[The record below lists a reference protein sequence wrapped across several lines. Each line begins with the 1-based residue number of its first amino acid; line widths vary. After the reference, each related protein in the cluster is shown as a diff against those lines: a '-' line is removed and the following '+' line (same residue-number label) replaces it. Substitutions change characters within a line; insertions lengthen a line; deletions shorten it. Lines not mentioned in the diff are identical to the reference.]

1 MKYSFIESSLRSARR
16 GMSARQ
22 EEEQVLRAAAHLVE
36 RFAAHDVA
44 GYFASFAPEASFIFY
59 TTAEVLPSRA
69 AYEALWRRWE
79 RDNGFRVLACQSFE
93 PNVHLIGD
101 VAIFT
106 HRVETREIFDAD
118 TRDVV
123 ERETVLFHRQPGGDW
138 LVVHQHLSPC
148 RFA

>member
-1 MKYSFIESSLRSARR
+1 
-16 GMSARQ
+16 MSARQ
-22 EEEQVLRAAAHLVE
+22 DEEQVLRAAAHLVA

-44 GYFASFAPEASFIFY
+44 GYFACFAPEASFIFY
-59 TTAEVLPSRA
+59 TTAEVLPSRI

-79 RDNGFRVLACQSFE
+79 HDNGFRVLACQSFE
-93 PNVHLIGD
+93 PNVHIIGD

-106 HRVETREIFDAD
+106 HRAQTREIFNAE

-123 ERETVLFHRQPGGDW
+123 ERETSVFRRQPDGEW

-148 RFA
+148 KFA